1 MHRFTTPLFK
11 SIALAMFL
19 MLGVLAYAQDG
30 PPPDGPPPGEAP
42 MPQRLSPQEAA
53 AQDLKQLSKK
63 LKLTNDQKS
72 QIRPILEDQHARMS
86 ALFQSQPG
94 GPPSEDTMSKMK
106 EIQEGASGRI
116 RAVLTD
122 EQKADYDKIAQK
134 MEQRAQ
140 PPPE

>member
-1 MHRFTTPLFK
+1 M
-11 SIALAMFL
+11 
-19 MLGVLAYAQDG
+19 
-30 PPPDGPPPGEAP
+30 
-42 MPQRLSPQEAA
+42 MPQQLSPQEGA

-86 ALFQSQPG
+86 ALFQGEAG
-94 GPPSEDTMSKMK
+94 GQPSEDTMSKMK
-106 EIQEGASGRI
+106 DIREGAIGRI

-122 EQKADYDKIAQK
+122 EQKAEYDKIAQK
-134 MEQRAQ
+134 MERRAQ